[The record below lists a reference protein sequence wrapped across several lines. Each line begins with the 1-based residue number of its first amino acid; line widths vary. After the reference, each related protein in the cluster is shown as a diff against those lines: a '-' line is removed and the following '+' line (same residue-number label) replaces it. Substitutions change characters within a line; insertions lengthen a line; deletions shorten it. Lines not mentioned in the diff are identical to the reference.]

1 MAIKKIRELNLSIVE
16 IEGDNLCLI
25 NVLNDIWLCPWKINL
40 FISDIFSDLI
50 GYVDF
55 RFVHV
60 FREVNQVADRI
71 AKLGFSGP
79 QRCWKNDLELEA
91 LIRKDALGWPYS
103 RSTTVT

>member
-1 MAIKKIRELNLSIVE
+1 MDNECGTNLSVLQAETLALRMATTKIRELNLSIVE

-25 NVLNDIWLCPWKINL
+25 NVLNGIWLCPWKINL

-60 FREVNQVADRI
+60 FREVNQAADRI

-79 QRCWKNDLELEA
+79 QR
-91 LIRKDALGWPYS
+91 S
-103 RSTTVT
+103 